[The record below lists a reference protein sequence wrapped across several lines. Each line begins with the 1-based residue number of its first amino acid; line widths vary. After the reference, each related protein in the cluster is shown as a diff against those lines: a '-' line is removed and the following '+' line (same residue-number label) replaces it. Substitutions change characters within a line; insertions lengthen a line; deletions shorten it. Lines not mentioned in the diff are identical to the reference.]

1 MVAIQDERSQPKV
14 SNVTFIL
21 RKIFRQ
27 NNVSF
32 NLNFFTKNKAKALQ
46 ILQARLYDMERNKL
60 HQERSKNRKKQVRN
74 L

>member
-1 MVAIQDERSQPKV
+1 VVAIQDERSQPKV